1 MVPHTQITTMA
12 DQRFTTTLE
21 LAVRFGKTLV
31 VAEMEKVE
39 PILYPLLRKDLD
51 RQGPR
56 FVVQVGHPAAPRL
69 AASLLCRPLL
79 CR

>member
-1 MVPHTQITTMA
+1 MYQVTTMA

-31 VAEMEKVE
+31 VAEVDKVE
-39 PILYPLLRKDLD
+39 PILYPLLRMDLD

-56 FVVQVGHPAAPRL
+56 FVVQVRADTIRAFVGL
-69 AASLLCRPLL
+69 
-79 CR
+79 